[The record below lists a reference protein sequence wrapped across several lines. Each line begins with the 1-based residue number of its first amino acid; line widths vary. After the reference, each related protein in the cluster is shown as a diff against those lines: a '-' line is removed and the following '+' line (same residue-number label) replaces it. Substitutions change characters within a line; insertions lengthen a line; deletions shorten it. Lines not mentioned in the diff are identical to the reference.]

1 MKISVDF
8 SKNIGKIKA
17 VNGVSNGP
25 ICHGLDMSKYF
36 KEANVSSVRYHDT
49 DGGGAYGRYM
59 IDVSRIF
66 PNFDADEY
74 DEKNYHFVHTD
85 YLIKAALDCGV
96 EIVYRLGESI
106 DHTIC
111 KVYAR
116 PPKDFDKWCRICLQI
131 IKHYNAGWA
140 NGFYYDLKYWEI
152 WNEPEGRSANGQQPM
167 WNGGTFDQMLALYK
181 KIAIMIKEYNA
192 ELKVGGLSF
201 MYCNYGTDDWLAFC
215 QKEGLPVDFI
225 SFHHYA
231 SDLNWIVEQGQ
242 EVQAMKEKYGF
253 ENAEVMITEWSN
265 LYLENYNGIYWDFIG
280 DPINNTEKRR
290 RLFENQRNE
299 IGASFV
305 TGFLIR
311 MNDLPIDKGNY
322 YDFDPN
328 SGFCGLFDRYL
339 EPTKTYYAFKNYG
352 QMLKYSDCRAF
363 AETEKGYIIAS
374 NGKEKAE
381 VLFSN
386 FRGESDIAEFNC
398 KGLSNFKKV
407 TAYVIDENS
416 TDEKVYEGE
425 IVGDTISFELPY
437 KKHATIHVLCE

>member
-8 SKNIGKIKA
+8 SKQIGQMKA

-25 ICHGLDMSKYF
+25 ICHGVDLSKYF
-36 KEANVSSVRYHDT
+36 KEANVSCVRYHDT
-49 DGGGAYGRYM
+49 DGSGPHGRYM

-74 DEKNYHFVHTD
+74 DERNYHFIHTD
-85 YLIKAALDCGV
+85 QLIKAALDCGA
-96 EIVYRLGESI
+96 EIIYRLGESI
-106 DHTIC
+106 DHSIF

-140 NGFYYDLKYWEI
+140 NGFHYNLKYWEI

-167 WNGGTFDQMLALYK
+167 WNGGTFDEMLALYK
-181 KIAIMIKEYNA
+181 KISIMIKEYDPD
-192 ELKVGGLSF
+192 LKVGGLSF
-201 MYCNYGTDDWLAFC
+201 MYCNYGTDEWLDFC
-215 QKEGLPVDFI
+215 QKEKLPVDFI

-231 SDLNWIVEQGQ
+231 SDLDWIVEQGH

-253 ENAEVMITEWSN
+253 ENAEVIIAEWSN

-280 DPINNTEKRR
+280 DAINNTAKRR
-290 RLFENQRNE
+290 ELHENQKNE
-299 IGASFV
+299 LGASFV

-311 MNDLPIDKGNY
+311 MNDLPIDKGIY
-322 YDFDPN
+322 YDFDP
-328 SGFCGLFDRYL
+328 STVWCGLFDRYL

-352 QMLKYSDCRAF
+352 KMLQSSDCRVF
-363 AETEKGYIIAS
+363 AETEKGLIIAS
-374 NGKEKAE
+374 MGKKKAE

-386 FRGESDIAEFNC
+386 FRGENGVAQFNC
-398 KGLSNFKKV
+398 KGASGFKKIAV
-407 TAYVIDENS
+407 YVIDKNRI
-416 TDEKVYEGE
+416 DEKVFECD
-425 IVGDTISFELPY
+425 IKGDSVCFELPY
-437 KKHATIHVLCE
+437 EKNATLHLICE